1 MVQTLR
7 MTEQPGT
14 TKRGGGGR
22 KPPGGGG
29 RRPAGPLSP
38 RERAIKIAN
47 DRLPK
52 ALKAIDHL
60 KQFGN
65 PAVYSFYPSE
75 SQQMIDALMQKVEEL
90 RFVLKNPG
98 KAPPVLKFED
108 ERG

>member
-1 MVQTLR
+1 MQTLR

-14 TKRGGGGR
+14 AKRGGHG
-22 KPPGGGG
+22 PQPT
-29 RRPAGPLSP
+29 GPLTP
-38 RERAIKIAN
+38 RARFKKIAD

-90 RFVLKNPG
+90 RFVLQNPG

-108 ERG
+108 ERD